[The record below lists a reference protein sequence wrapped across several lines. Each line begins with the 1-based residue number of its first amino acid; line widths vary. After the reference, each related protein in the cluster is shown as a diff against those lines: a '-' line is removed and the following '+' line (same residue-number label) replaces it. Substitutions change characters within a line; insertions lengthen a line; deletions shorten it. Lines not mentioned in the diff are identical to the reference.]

1 VSSRLAALQARRA
14 ALQAECA
21 LHRDDVRLLY
31 GGITAR
37 AEKVDRTIDTVR
49 RLAPFIAVGG
59 IAVLVAL
66 GPGRALNLLRR
77 GLSVGVYA
85 NQALRI
91 LR

>member
-1 VSSRLAALQARRA
+1 MSSRLVALQARRA

-21 LHRDDVRLLY
+21 LQRDDLRLLH
-31 GGITAR
+31 GGIAAR
-37 AEKVDRTIDTVR
+37 AESADRVIDTVR
-49 RLAPFIAVGG
+49 SFAPVIAVGG

-77 GLSVGVYA
+77 GLSVWLYA

>member
-1 VSSRLAALQARRA
+1 MRSRLVALQARRA

-21 LHRDDVRLLY
+21 LQRDDLRQLH
-31 GGITAR
+31 GGIAAR
-37 AEKVDRTIDTVR
+37 AESADRMIDTVR
-49 RLAPFIAVGG
+49 SFAPVIAVGG

-66 GPGRALNLLRR
+66 GPGRALGLLRR
-77 GLSVGVYA
+77 GLSVWLYA

>member
-1 VSSRLAALQARRA
+1 VSSRLVELQARRA

-21 LHRDDVRLLY
+21 LHRDDVRLVY
-31 GGITAR
+31 GGMAAR

-49 RLAPFIAVGG
+49 SFAPVIAVGG

-66 GPGRALNLLRR
+66 GPGRALSLLRR
-77 GLSVGVYA
+77 GLSVWLYA
-85 NQALRI
+85 SQALRI

>member
-1 VSSRLAALQARRA
+1 MSSRLVALRARRA

-21 LHRDDVRLLY
+21 LQRDDVQQL
-31 GGITAR
+31 GGSIASR
-37 AEKVDRTIDTVR
+37 AESVDRMIDTVR
-49 RLAPFIAVGG
+49 SFAPVVAVGG

-66 GPGRALNLLRR
+66 GPGRALGLLRR
-77 GLSVGVYA
+77 GLSVWLYA